1 MFLFSPFKT
10 FSSGSLMEQHT
21 LENKVRRFVVI
32 RIIATGKNPE
42 SDERR
47 EGNGE
52 SNEHLSVQ

>member
-1 MFLFSPFKT
+1 
-10 FSSGSLMEQHT
+10 MEQHT